1 MTEAQ
6 ADKPN
11 WASAF
16 KASACCTS
24 AKIPPAKA
32 SHTVEQLQVR
42 VTVGGLQSNMV
53 KGVDHNWGKTAG
65 EVKSWNHNLIYHAC
79 F

>member
-1 MTEAQ
+1 MAMTEAL

-42 VTVGGLQSNMV
+42 VTEGGLQSNMV
-53 KGVDHNWGKTAG
+53 KGMDTTGEKLWGK
-65 EVKSWNHNLIYHAC
+65 
-79 F
+79 